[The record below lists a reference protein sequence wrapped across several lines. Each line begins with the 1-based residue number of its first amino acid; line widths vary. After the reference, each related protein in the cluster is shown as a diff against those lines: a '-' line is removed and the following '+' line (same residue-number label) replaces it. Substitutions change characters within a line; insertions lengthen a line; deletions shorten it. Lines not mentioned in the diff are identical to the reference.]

1 MNHLKWNLHF
11 RTIISKKIK
20 TTAINKWF
28 IFAFIENSNWIGR
41 YDCLYSLFKDRPLI
55 YSIHKFQDTNH
66 HLIKCL
72 LMPVH
77 EWIRCYLCKLGVSF
91 SIQCLLAKTN
101 SGNFAH
107 KLKIYALIWFVF
119 FFLELW
125 ICYLTQIYMDI
136 DTCVPI
142 GISMD

>member
-1 MNHLKWNLHF
+1 MHF

-119 FFLELW
+119 FPWIVNMLFDSNIWILIRACRLEF
-125 ICYLTQIYMDI
+125 Q
-136 DTCVPI
+136 
-142 GISMD
+142 